1 MINKIIR
8 FSVYRPS
15 AVIVGTLIIAVVG
28 WISFQTLPIDAVPDV
43 TNNQVQINSAL
54 TGLSTEE
61 AERNV
66 TFPIET
72 AMRGI
77 AGVNQVRSMKRF
89 DISQVT
95 VIFDDEVD
103 IYRARQLVAERLQ
116 SVSGLLPKGIQPQP
130 GPVSSG
136 LGEIFHYSI
145 EAEKV
150 AEGQA
155 RIEQLMELRTL
166 QDWYVKPRLL
176 TVKGVADV
184 NTIGGFERQFHI
196 QPRSKDMAARGLSYH
211 DLEDALEKTNQNVG
225 GGYVQQTGEQF
236 LVQGVGLLKSM
247 EDIKSVPIKTLE
259 NFRIVRMGDVAN
271 VALATELRTGAALV
285 RGKEAVIGTAMM
297 LMGENSRTVAIRVAD
312 RLKEIQEGM
321 PTGYKL
327 EPLYDRSELVNF
339 TLGTVEHNLLLGAFL
354 VIIVLTLLVGN
365 LRAAFITAV
374 TIPLTLLVSFIFM
387 KHLNI
392 SGNLMSLGALDFG
405 IIVDGTVILLD
416 HCVRVLHDRAKTL
429 GRALTKKET
438 KEAIYKAAVEI
449 RTAAGFGQLIIV
461 VVFLPIFSLVG
472 VEGKMF
478 RPMAATF
485 IIAIL
490 VALVFSFTLAPAL
503 ASLLMKGKVE
513 DKEPWIMRKI
523 EHIYAPLLAFILRHR
538 ATTVAL
544 GVVTTVIGLVLFAK
558 LGGEF
563 LPQLDEG
570 TLLIQTTRPVTVSI
584 DQSVRLQA
592 KTEDLS
598 REFPE
603 VAYTFSKIGTSEIA
617 NDPMGVNQAD
627 TYIMF
632 KSEKDWPKVDGRK
645 RTRQELATLMT
656 EKLDAELPGQS
667 VLLSQ
672 PIQMR
677 FNDLLEGSKSDVSVK
692 LFGDDMDQLA
702 TLTQKIA
709 DVIGKIPGA
718 SELET
723 ELRGKSP
730 LLKVTPKESISD
742 LGVPRLAVL
751 DAVAFALGGREV
763 GFLYEGVRRF
773 PIFIRLSEKD
783 RSDLEAIRNL
793 PVGIGSNV
801 TIPLKEAADIKF
813 EQAYSAISREQGKR
827 RAAVMIN
834 PRGRDTEGF
843 VEEAQ
848 AKVAAEVKLPTGYYT
863 EWGGT
868 FRNLQ
873 TARSRLIVLAPL
885 ALLMVL
891 LMIYAAFKNIYQT
904 ALIFV
909 CVPLAL
915 VGGVLGLMF
924 NGLPFSISAGVG
936 FIALSGIAVLNG
948 LVLMNYFNELRR
960 QGVGGDE
967 LVKKGT
973 LLRLR
978 PVLMTALVDVFGF
991 LPMMLSS
998 GIGSDVQRPLASV
1011 VIGGIASST
1020 ILTLA
1025 VLPALYR
1032 MFEKQMEPY
1041 KANGDEIDELIKNPT
1056 ALPN

>member
-1 MINKIIR
+1 MNKIIR
-8 FSVYRPS
+8 FSVFRPY
-15 AVIVGTLIIAVVG
+15 AVLVCTAIISVIG
-28 WISFQTLPIDAVPDV
+28 WISFQSLPIDATPDV
-43 TNNQVQINSAL
+43 TNNQVQINTAL
-54 TGLSTEE
+54 AGLSTEE

-77 AGVNQVRSMKRF
+77 AGVNQVRSLTRF

-95 VIFDDEVD
+95 VIFDEEVD

-116 SVSGLLPKGIQPQP
+116 SVSGALPKGVQPEP
-130 GPVSSG
+130 GPISSG

-166 QDWYVKPRLL
+166 QEWYVKPRLL
-176 TVKGVADV
+176 TVKGIADV

-196 QPRSKDMAARGLSYH
+196 QPRPRDMAAKGVSFGE
-211 DLEDALEKTNQNVG
+211 LEEALRRTNQNVG

-236 LVQGVGLLKSM
+236 LVQGVGLLRSA
-247 EDIKSVPIKTLE
+247 EDIKTVPVKTLE
-259 NFRIVRMGDVAN
+259 NFRTVVVGDVADIN
-271 VALATELRTGAALV
+271 LATELRTGAALV
-285 RGKEAVIGTAMM
+285 RGKEAVIGTTMM
-297 LMGENSRTVAIRVAD
+297 LLGENSRTVAIRVAD
-312 RLKEIQEGM
+312 RLQEIQAGM
-321 PTGYKL
+321 PAGYRL
-327 EPLYDRSELVNF
+327 EPLYNRSELVNF
-339 TLGTVEHNLLLGAFL
+339 TLGTVEHNLLVGALL
-354 VIIVLTLLVGN
+354 VIIVLSVLVGN
-365 LRAAFITAV
+365 LRAAFITAI
-374 TIPLTLLVSFIFM
+374 TIPLTLLISFIFM
-387 KHLNI
+387 KYLGI

-416 HCVRVLHDRAKTL
+416 HCVRTLRDRSQAL
-429 GRALTKKET
+429 GRSLCAEEL
-438 KEAIYKAAVEI
+438 KEAIYHAAVEI
-449 RTAAGFGQLIIV
+449 RTAAGFGQLIVV

-490 VALVFSFTLAPAL
+490 VALLLSFTLAPAL
-503 ASLLMKGKVE
+503 ASLLMRGKVE
-513 DKEPWIMRKI
+513 DKDPWIMRYL
-523 EHIYAPLLAFILRHR
+523 ERLYEPLLASILRLR
-538 ATTVAL
+538 YVTVGLGLAATLVGVAL
-544 GVVTTVIGLVLFAK
+544 FTR

-570 TLLIQTTRPVTVSI
+570 TLLIQTTRPVTVSV
-584 DQSVRLQA
+584 DQSVWLQG
-592 KTEDLS
+592 KTEELAAS
-598 REFPE
+598 FPE

-632 KSEKDWPKVDGRK
+632 KPEAEWPKVDGKK
-645 RTRQELATLMT
+645 RTRQDIAALVTA
-656 EKLDAELPGQS
+656 KLDAELPGQS

-702 TLTQKIA
+702 TLTNQMA
-709 DVIGKIPGA
+709 AVIGKVNGA
-718 SELET
+718 GELET

-730 LLKVTPKESISD
+730 LLKITPRESVLRP
-742 LGVPRLAVL
+742 LGVSRQTVL
-751 DAVAFALGGREV
+751 DAIGIALGGREV
-763 GFLYEGVRRF
+763 GYLYEGVRRF
-773 PIFIRLSEKD
+773 PILVRYSEAN
-783 RSDLEAIRNL
+783 RSNLEAIRNM
-793 PVGIGSNV
+793 PVMIGINTTV
-801 TIPLKEAADIKF
+801 PLRELADIRF
-813 EQAYSAISREQGKR
+813 EEAYSSISREQGKR

-834 PRGRDTEGF
+834 PRGRDTESF

-848 AKVAAEVKLPTGYYT
+848 ARVAAEVKLPTGYYT

-868 FRNLQ
+868 FKNLQ
-873 TARSRLIVLAPL
+873 TARERLVVLAPL
-885 ALLMVL
+885 ALFMVL
-891 LMIYAAFKNIYQT
+891 FMIYAAFKNAYQT

-915 VGGVLGLMF
+915 VGGVLGLML

-948 LVLMNYFNELRR
+948 VVLMNYFNQLHR
-960 QGVGGDE
+960 QGMRGDT
-967 LVKKGT
+967 LVEKGT

-1011 VIGGIASST
+1011 VIGGIVSST
-1020 ILTLA
+1020 CLTLA

-1032 MFEKQMEPY
+1032 MFESRMTPGEG
-1041 KANGDEIDELIKNPT
+1041 ASH
-1056 ALPN
+1056 

>member
-1 MINKIIR
+1 MISKIIR
-8 FSVYRPS
+8 FSVYRPY
-15 AVIVGTLIIAVVG
+15 AVIVATLVVAIIG
-28 WISFQTLPIDAVPDV
+28 WISFQSLPIDAVPDV
-43 TNNQVQINSAL
+43 TNNQVQINTAL

-61 AERNV
+61 AERIV

-77 AGVNQVRSMKRF
+77 AGVDQVRSLTRF

-95 VIFDDEVD
+95 VIFEDSVD

-116 SVSGLLPKGIQPQP
+116 SVSSALPKGIQPQP
-130 GPVSSG
+130 GPVTSG

-150 AEGQA
+150 ATGQA
-155 RIEQLMELRTL
+155 RLEQLMELRTL
-166 QDWYVKPRLL
+166 QEWYVKPRLL

-184 NTIGGFERQFHI
+184 NTIGGFERQFHV
-196 QPRSKDMAARGLSYH
+196 QPRSKQMAAIGLQFK
-211 DLEDALEKTNQNVG
+211 DIEEALQNTNQNVG

-236 LVQGVGLLKSM
+236 LVQGVGLLKSID
-247 EDIKSVPIKTLE
+247 DIRSVPIRSLE
-259 NFRIVRMGDVAN
+259 NYRTVRIGDVADVN
-271 VALATELRTGAALV
+271 LATELRTGAALV
-285 RGKEAVIGTAMM
+285 RGKEAVIGTTLM

-321 PTGYKL
+321 PAGYKL
-327 EPLYDRSELVNF
+327 EPLYNRSELVNF
-339 TLGTVEHNLLLGAFL
+339 TIGTVEHNLLIGALL

-365 LRAAFITAV
+365 LRAAFITAI
-374 TIPLTLLVSFIFM
+374 TIPLTLLVSFIAM
-387 KHLNI
+387 KYLNI

-416 HCVRVLHDRAKTL
+416 HCVRVLHDRTKAL
-429 GRALTKKET
+429 GRSLTREET
-438 KEAIYKAAVEI
+438 REAIYKAAVEI

-503 ASLLMKGKVE
+503 ASLLMRGKVE
-513 DKEPWIMRKI
+513 DREPWIMRKI
-523 EHIYAPLLAFILRHR
+523 EHLYSPLLTLILRWR
-538 ATTVAL
+538 VAVVGFSLLATLV
-544 GVVTTVIGLVLFAK
+544 GIVLFAR

-570 TLLIQTTRPVTVSI
+570 TLLIQTTRPVTVSM

-592 KTEDLS
+592 KTEELS
-598 REFPE
+598 AEFPE
-603 VAYTFSKIGTSEIA
+603 VDFTFSKIGTSEIA

-632 KSEKDWPKVDGRK
+632 KSDKGWPRVDGKK
-645 RTRQELATLMT
+645 RSRQELAKLMT

-692 LFGDDMDQLA
+692 LFGDDMGQLA
-702 TLTQKIA
+702 KITQEMA
-709 DVIGKIPGA
+709 DVIGKVEGA

-723 ELRGKSP
+723 ELRGTSP
-730 LLKVTPKESISD
+730 LLKITPNEGLLQE
-742 LGVPRLAVL
+742 LGVPRQAVL
-751 DAVAFALGGREV
+751 DAVGVALGGREV
-763 GFLYEGVRRF
+763 GYLYEGVRRF
-773 PIFIRLSEKD
+773 PILIRFSEKD
-783 RSDLEAIRNL
+783 RSDLDAIRNL
-793 PVGIGSNV
+793 PVGVGTNV
-801 TIPLKEAADIKF
+801 TIPLHRAAEIKF
-813 EQAYSAISREQGKR
+813 EEAYSAISREQGKR

-848 AKVAAEVKLPTGYYT
+848 AKVAAEVKLPTGYYV

-868 FRNLQ
+868 FKNLQ
-873 TARSRLIVLAPL
+873 TARSRLVFLAPL
-885 ALLMVL
+885 ALLLVL
-891 LMIYAAFKNIYQT
+891 LMIYAAFRNAYQT

-915 VGGVLGLMF
+915 VGGVLGLML

-948 LVLMNYFNELRR
+948 VVLMNYFNELQR
-960 QGVGGDE
+960 QGMSGEE

-1011 VIGGIASST
+1011 VIGGIVSST
-1020 ILTLA
+1020 CLTLVA
-1025 VLPALYR
+1025 LPALYR
-1032 MFEKQMEPY
+1032 MFERHMVSSQVIETPH
-1041 KANGDEIDELIKNPT
+1041 G
-1056 ALPN
+1056 

>member
-1 MINKIIR
+1 MILVNKLIR
-8 FSVYRPS
+8 LSVFRPV
-15 AVIVGTLIIAVVG
+15 AVLVCTALVSSVG
-28 WISFQTLPIDAVPDV
+28 WMSFQSLPIDAVPDV
-43 TNNQVQINSAL
+43 TNNQVQINTAL

-77 AGVNQVRSMKRF
+77 AGVNQVRSLTRF

-95 VIFDDEVD
+95 VIFDEEVD
-103 IYRARQLVAERLQ
+103 IYRARQLVSERLQ
-116 SVSGLLPKGIQPQP
+116 SVASSLPAGVQPQP
-130 GPVSSG
+130 GPISSG
-136 LGEIFHYSI
+136 LGEIVHYSI

-150 AEGQA
+150 ATGQA

-196 QPRSKDMAARGLSYH
+196 QPRAKDMAAKGVSFGELQEALS
-211 DLEDALEKTNQNVG
+211 KTNQNVG

-236 LVQGVGLLKSM
+236 LIQGVGLLKSI
-247 EDIKSVPIKTLE
+247 EDIKTVPVKTLE
-259 NFRIVRMGDVAN
+259 NFRTILVADVAD
-271 VALATELRTGAALV
+271 VSFATELRTGAALV

-312 RLKEIQEGM
+312 RLKEIQAGM
-321 PTGYKL
+321 PAGYRL
-327 EPLYDRSELVNF
+327 EALYNRSELVNF
-339 TLGTVEHNLLLGAFL
+339 TLGTVEHNLLVGAFL
-354 VIIVLTLLVGN
+354 VIVVLSLLVGN

-387 KHLNI
+387 KYLNI

-416 HCVRVLHDRAKTL
+416 HCVRVLRDRSKAL
-429 GRALTKKET
+429 GRSLTSDET
-438 KEAIYKAAVEI
+438 KEEIYNAAIEI
-449 RTAAGFGQLIIV
+449 RTAAGFGQLIVV

-490 VALVFSFTLAPAL
+490 VALLFSFTLAPAL

-513 DKEPWIMRKI
+513 DKDPWIMRFL
-523 EHIYAPLLAFILRHR
+523 ERLYEPMLASILKFRYVTVGLGLA
-538 ATTVAL
+538 AT
-544 GVVTTVIGLVLFAK
+544 LVGIALFAR

-570 TLLIQTTRPVTVSI
+570 TLLIQTTRPVTVSV
-584 DQSVRLQA
+584 DNSVWLQG
-592 KTEDLS
+592 KTEDLAA
-598 REFPE
+598 EFPE
-603 VAYTFSKIGTSEIA
+603 VNYTFSKIGTSEIA

-632 KSEKDWPKVDGRK
+632 KPEKDWPKVNGRR
-645 RTRQELATLMT
+645 RTRPEIAALMT

-702 TLTQKIA
+702 TLTNQIA
-709 DVIGKIPGA
+709 GVVGQVRGA
-718 SELET
+718 GELET
-723 ELRGKSP
+723 ELKGKSP
-730 LLKVTPKESISD
+730 LLKITPREGI
-742 LGVPRLAVL
+742 LRTMGVSRQTVL
-751 DAVAFALGGREV
+751 DAIGIALGGREV
-763 GFLYEGVRRF
+763 GYLYEGVRRF
-773 PIFIRLSEKD
+773 PILVRFSEKN
-783 RSDLEAIRNL
+783 RSDLEAIKNV
-793 PVGIGSNV
+793 PVMIGINTTV
-801 TIPLKEAADIKF
+801 PLREVADIRF
-813 EQAYSAISREQGKR
+813 EEAYSSISREQGKR

-843 VEEAQ
+843 VEEAR
-848 AKVAAEVKLPTGYYT
+848 ARVEKEVKLPVGYYT

-868 FRNLQ
+868 FKNLQ
-873 TARSRLIVLAPL
+873 TARERLVILAPL
-885 ALLMVL
+885 ALFMVL
-891 LMIYAAFKNIYQT
+891 FMIYAAFKNAYQT

-915 VGGVLGLMF
+915 VGGVLGLML

-948 LVLMNYFNELRR
+948 VVLMNYFNHLHR
-960 QGVGGDE
+960 QGLRGSE
-967 LVKKGT
+967 LVEKGT

-1011 VIGGIASST
+1011 VIGGIVSST
-1020 ILTLA
+1020 CLTLA

-1032 MFEKQMEPY
+1032 IFEAKMTPGEG
-1041 KANGDEIDELIKNPT
+1041 ASH
-1056 ALPN
+1056 